1 MEIQRDL
8 VATCPA
14 SELFTYVEDLDQYTV
29 WMPLVHTVELAPD
42 GAAWNVELRAKVG
55 PFARSKRLRMVRS
68 VHVPNREVVFE
79 RAETDGRHHAP
90 WVMRAL
96 LEEFESSDEG
106 SPPEVR
112 TRLTM
117 TLRYGGSLWTG
128 GVMERVLDDQVR
140 RGSEALLELV
150 ATPPTH

>member
-1 MEIQRDL
+1 MEIQREL

-14 SELFTYVEDLDQYTV
+14 STLFAYVEDLDEYTA
-29 WMPLVHTVELAPD
+29 WMPLVHSADFIAAES
-42 GAAWNVELRAKVG
+42 AWNVELRAKVG
-55 PFARSKRLRMVRS
+55 PFARSKRLRMVRA
-68 VHVPNREVVFE
+68 VHEPNREVIFE
-79 RAETDGRHHAP
+79 RVETDGRHHAP

-96 LEEFESSDEG
+96 LEEIESGNGTQPSDR
-106 SPPEVR
+106 R

-117 TLRYGGSLWTG
+117 TLKYGGSLWTG

-150 ATPPTH
+150 ATPPTR